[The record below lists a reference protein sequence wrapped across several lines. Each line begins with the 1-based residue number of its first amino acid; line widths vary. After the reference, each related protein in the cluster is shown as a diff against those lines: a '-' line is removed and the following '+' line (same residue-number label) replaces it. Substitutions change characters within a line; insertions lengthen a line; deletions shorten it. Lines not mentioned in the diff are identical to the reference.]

1 MTLQDFLKEQQLI
14 FCHLVSGNDDPFTAP
29 DAVLV
34 FGAKDETH
42 WIISNEERDHIDL
55 LRMFAA
61 AEGRVFIFEHAQ
73 FHMRRLMHWNIH
85 VSRPICQTII
95 HHLLELPLP
104 SNDAFRSAQEA
115 QHNISTAQQ
124 TFAQSQNTLQ
134 RSPYKNVARLECL
147 ASAAFS
153 HMEYRGLY
161 VDQNVWREI
170 LKDEEE
176 KKSMAESE
184 FFAAAKPH
192 VKIDLFGRPDISLE
206 QDEALRELFE
216 KLTQQSLDRLDKKT
230 LRELEHPAAKA
241 LIKYRESAKLVST
254 YGEGFLQNVNE
265 HTGRIHA
272 HFNPLGT
279 STGRVSCHSPN
290 IQNLPTDQRFHQAIC
305 APPNKTLVTADYA
318 TCELRVLAALSG
330 DKSFLSAFE
339 KDEDLHS
346 RVASEMFQMPVSKNE
361 NPHLRQRA
369 KAINFG
375 LIYGMGHRALAR
387 QVGVAENEARVL
399 LKQYF
404 DAYPGIAN
412 FLDRSVNKAKSN
424 GFAETV
430 LKRRLYLEPSDNQLS
445 RIAKNMP
452 IQGTSAEIA
461 KLAMARLN
469 ERLWR
474 DHPEAFLVNMI
485 HDELVVEC
493 PQEDGDT
500 IAQIVVDEMEKAQRT
515 LLPNVKPKADVHVG
529 HTWGH

>member
-1 MTLQDFLKEQQLI
+1 MTLQDFLQAQQLI
-14 FCHLVSGNDDPFTAP
+14 FCHLVAGDDNLFAAP
-29 DAVLV
+29 EAVLV
-34 FGAKDETH
+34 FGVKDETH
-42 WIISNEERDHIDL
+42 WVITHEDTEQIEL
-55 LRMFAA
+55 LRLFAA
-61 AEGRVFIFEHAQ
+61 AEERVFIFEHAQ
-73 FHMRRLMHWNIH
+73 SHMRRLLHWNIH
-85 VSRPICQTII
+85 VSRPICQNVI
-95 HHLLELPLP
+95 HRLLELSPP
-104 SNDAFRSAQEA
+104 SGEAFRSTQEA
-115 QHNISTAQQ
+115 QRHMESSRQ
-124 TFAQSQNTLQ
+124 TFSQSQEALHS
-134 RSPYKNVARLECL
+134 SPYKNVARLECL
-147 ASAAFS
+147 ASSAFA

-161 VDQNVWREI
+161 VDQQVWRNI

-176 KKSMAESE
+176 KKAAAESE
-184 FFAAAKPH
+184 FFSAAKPH

-216 KLTQQSLDRLDKKT
+216 KLTGESLNRLDKKT
-230 LRELEHPAAKA
+230 LRGLEHPAAKA

-254 YGEGFLQNVNE
+254 YGEGFLQNI
-265 HTGRIHA
+265 HASTGRIHA

-290 IQNLPTDQRFHQAIC
+290 IQNLPTDERFHQAIC
-305 APPNKTLVTADYA
+305 APPNKCLVTADYA

-330 DKSFLSAFE
+330 DKSFLGAFE

-346 RVASEMFQMPVSKNE
+346 RVASEMFQTSVSKHE
-361 NPHLRQRA
+361 NAHLRQRA

-387 QVGVAENEARVL
+387 QVGVGEDEAKIL

-404 DAYPGIAN
+404 DAYPGIAS
-412 FLDRSVNKAKSN
+412 FLEHSVSKAKSN
-424 GFAETV
+424 GFAATV
-430 LKRRLYLEPSDNQLS
+430 LNRRLYLEPSDNQLS

-474 DHPEAFLVNMI
+474 DHPDAFLVNMI

-493 PQEDGDT
+493 PKEDGET
-500 IAQIVVDEMEKAQRT
+500 IGQIVVEEMEKAQRT
-515 LLPNVKPKADVHVG
+515 LLPSVKPKADVHVG